1 MCYESTKYSLNYVSA
16 IQTVHTVTP
25 ESSLLD
31 LEDREISWIVKLF
44 SFGEAHTQVGHEIAV
59 VLQLVPAYVNQPAQV
74 LPLHILTFS
83 MEIKP
88 HILQPLVPELCVQLC
103 ELATNSQLGTLLVN
117 QVDQVLRSIHIY
129 GFFEVHFCGNSR
141 VFKVFVDNYWR

>member
-1 MCYESTKYSLNYVSA
+1 MNYVST
-16 IQTVHTVTP
+16 IQTVHAVTS

-59 VLQLVPAYVNQPAQV
+59 VLQLVPAYVNQPTQV
-74 LPLHILTFS
+74 FPLHILTFS

-88 HILQPLVPELCVQLC
+88 HILEPLIPELCVQLC
-103 ELATNSQLGTLLVN
+103 ELATDSQLGTLLVN
-117 QVDQVLRSIHIY
+117 QVDQILRSIHIDC
-129 GFFEVHFCGNSR
+129 FFEVHFSGNSR
-141 VFKVFVDNYWR
+141 VFKILVDNDRR

>member
-1 MCYESTKYSLNYVSA
+1 MRYKSTKYALDHVGP
-16 IQTVHTVTP
+16 IQTVHAVAP
-25 ESSLLD
+25 ESSLLG

-44 SFGEAHTQVGHEIAV
+44 SFGEARTQVGHEIAV

-74 LPLHILTFS
+74 FPLHILTFS

-103 ELATNSQLGTLLVN
+103 ELAADSQLGTLLVN

-129 GFFEVHFCGNSR
+129 CFFEVHFCGNSR
-141 VFKVFVDNYWR
+141 VFKVLVDNDRR